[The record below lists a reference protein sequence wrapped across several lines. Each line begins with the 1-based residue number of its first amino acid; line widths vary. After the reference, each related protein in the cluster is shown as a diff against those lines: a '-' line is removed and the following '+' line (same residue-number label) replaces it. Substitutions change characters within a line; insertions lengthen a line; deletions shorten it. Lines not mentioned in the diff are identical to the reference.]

1 MFRRSSV
8 LATTIASAA
17 LSLGALTGAPA
28 ATAATAAPTATTS
41 SDDLQVKE
49 YALSD
54 TFSCD
59 YYNLPW
65 CR

>member
-1 MFRRSSV
+1 MFGRTSV

-17 LSLGALTGAPA
+17 LSLSALTGAP
-28 ATAATAAPTATTS
+28 TATAAPTATTS

>member
-1 MFRRSSV
+1 MFGRTSV

-17 LSLGALTGAPA
+17 LSLSALTGAPA
-28 ATAATAAPTATTS
+28 ATTTAAPATATS
-41 SDDLQVKE
+41 SDELQVKE

>member
-1 MFRRSSV
+1 MFRRTSV

-17 LSLGALTGAPA
+17 LSLSMLTGAPA
-28 ATAATAAPTATTS
+28 ATAAPAAATS

>member
-1 MFRRSSV
+1 MFRRTSV

-28 ATAATAAPTATTS
+28 ATAAPAATTS

>member
-1 MFRRSSV
+1 MFERTSV

-17 LSLGALTGAPA
+17 LSLSALTGAPA
-28 ATAATAAPTATTS
+28 ATATAAPATATS
-41 SDDLQVKE
+41 SDELQVKE

>member
-17 LSLGALTGAPA
+17 LSLGALTGTPA
-28 ATAATAAPTATTS
+28 AAAAPTATTG
-41 SDDLQVKE
+41 SDDLKVKE

>member
-1 MFRRSSV
+1 MFRRTSV

-17 LSLGALTGAPA
+17 LSLSALTGAP
-28 ATAATAAPTATTS
+28 TATAAPTATTS

>member
-1 MFRRSSV
+1 MFGRTSV

-17 LSLGALTGAPA
+17 LSLSALTGAPA
-28 ATAATAAPTATTS
+28 ATATAAPATATS
-41 SDDLQVKE
+41 SDKLQVKE

>member
-1 MFRRSSV
+1 MFERTSV

-17 LSLGALTGAPA
+17 LSLSALTGAPA
-28 ATAATAAPTATTS
+28 ATAATAAPTTATS
-41 SDDLQVKE
+41 SDELQVKE

>member
-1 MFRRSSV
+1 MFGRTSV

-17 LSLGALTGAPA
+17 LSLSALTGAPA
-28 ATAATAAPTATTS
+28 ATATAAPATATS
-41 SDDLQVKE
+41 SDELQVKE

>member
-1 MFRRSSV
+1 MFGRTSV
-8 LATTIASAA
+8 LATTITSAA
-17 LSLGALTGAPA
+17 LSLSALTGAPA
-28 ATAATAAPTATTS
+28 ATATAAPATATS
-41 SDDLQVKE
+41 SDELQVKE

>member
-1 MFRRSSV
+1 MFRRTSV
-8 LATTIASAA
+8 LTTTIASAA
-17 LSLGALTGAPA
+17 LSLSALTGAP
-28 ATAATAAPTATTS
+28 TATAAPTATTS

>member
-1 MFRRSSV
+1 MFERTSV
-8 LATTIASAA
+8 LATTITSAA
-17 LSLGALTGAPA
+17 LSLSALTGAPA
-28 ATAATAAPTATTS
+28 ATATAAPTTATS
-41 SDDLQVKE
+41 SDELQVKE

>member
-1 MFRRSSV
+1 MFRRTSV

-17 LSLGALTGAPA
+17 LSLSALTGAP
-28 ATAATAAPTATTS
+28 AATAAPTATTS
-41 SDDLQVKE
+41 SGDLQVKE

>member
-1 MFRRSSV
+1 MFRRTSV

-17 LSLGALTGAPA
+17 LSLSALTGAP
-28 ATAATAAPTATTS
+28 AATAAPTATTS

-49 YALSD
+49 YALFD

>member
-1 MFRRSSV
+1 MFRRTSV

-17 LSLGALTGAPA
+17 LSLSALTGAP
-28 ATAATAAPTATTS
+28 AATAAPTATTS

>member
-1 MFRRSSV
+1 MFGRTSV

-17 LSLGALTGAPA
+17 LSLSALTGAP
-28 ATAATAAPTATTS
+28 AATAAPTATTS

>member
-1 MFRRSSV
+1 MFRRTSV
-8 LATTIASAA
+8 LATTITSAA

-28 ATAATAAPTATTS
+28 ATAATAAPTATTG

>member
-1 MFRRSSV
+1 MFGHTSV
-8 LATTIASAA
+8 LATTITSAA
-17 LSLGALTGAPA
+17 LSLSALTGAPA
-28 ATAATAAPTATTS
+28 ATATAAPATATS
-41 SDDLQVKE
+41 SDELQVKE

>member
-1 MFRRSSV
+1 MFRRTSV

-17 LSLGALTGAPA
+17 LSLGALTGAP
-28 ATAATAAPTATTS
+28 AATAAPTATTS

>member
-1 MFRRSSV
+1 MFRRTSV

-28 ATAATAAPTATTS
+28 ATAAPTTATS
-41 SDDLQVKE
+41 SDELQVKE

>member
-1 MFRRSSV
+1 MFRRTSI

-17 LSLGALTGAPA
+17 LSLGALTAAPS
-28 ATAATAAPTATTS
+28 ATAAPTATTS

>member
-8 LATTIASAA
+8 LATTIAFAA
-17 LSLGALTGAPA
+17 LSLGALTGTPA
-28 ATAATAAPTATTS
+28 AAATAAPTTATS
-41 SDDLQVKE
+41 SDELQVKE

>member
-1 MFRRSSV
+1 MFRRTSV

-17 LSLGALTGAPA
+17 LSLSALTGAP
-28 ATAATAAPTATTS
+28 AATAAPTATTS
-41 SDDLQVKE
+41 SDDRQVKE

>member
-1 MFRRSSV
+1 MFRRASV

-17 LSLGALTGAPA
+17 LSLSALTGAP
-28 ATAATAAPTATTS
+28 TATAAPTATTS

>member
-1 MFRRSSV
+1 MFRRTSV
-8 LATTIASAA
+8 LATTIVSAA
-17 LSLGALTGAPA
+17 LSLSALTGAP
-28 ATAATAAPTATTS
+28 AATAAPTATTS

>member
-1 MFRRSSV
+1 MRRTSV

-17 LSLGALTGAPA
+17 LSLSALTGAP
-28 ATAATAAPTATTS
+28 TATAAPTATTS

>member
-1 MFRRSSV
+1 MFRRTSV
-8 LATTIASAA
+8 LAPTIASAA
-17 LSLGALTGAPA
+17 LSLSALTGAP
-28 ATAATAAPTATTS
+28 TATAAPTATTS

>member
-17 LSLGALTGAPA
+17 LSLGALTGTPA
-28 ATAATAAPTATTS
+28 AATTAAPATATS
-41 SDDLQVKE
+41 SDELQVKE